1 MNSDDTTLK
10 LASYCMNVLEGAK
23 AHEITNICLNGN
35 SSIADTMILSTGTS
49 TRHVLAIARRLEDEL
64 YKYGVSTVRLCG
76 METGEWVIVDTGSV
90 MIHILDADARSRYEL
105 DSLYKCMQ
113 QGPLSA

>member
-1 MNSDDTTLK
+1 MDSEDNTLK
-10 LASYCMNVLEGAK
+10 LTNYCMSVLEGAK
-23 AHEITNICLNGN
+23 AHEITHIFLNGN

-64 YKYGVSTVRLCG
+64 YKYGVSTIRLCG

>member
-1 MNSDDTTLK
+1 MNSEDKNLK
-10 LASYCMNVLEGAK
+10 LTNYCLNVLEGAK
-23 AHEITNICLNGN
+23 AHEISSIFLNGN

-49 TRHVLAIARRLEDEL
+49 TRHVLAIAKRLEDEL
-64 YKYGVSTVRLCG
+64 YKYGISSVRLCG

-113 QGPLSA
+113 QGPISA